1 MCCSACSM
9 RLWPSCSRASE
20 ELLLS
25 TEPQSAEH
33 FPLLICCQRFL
44 WIYNED
50 LQSKI
55 LLYSTWPC
63 SLFNRECLLA
73 APNKDVLH
81 ELWSQY
87 ALQVPLVTPLSK
99 PSLWPYYTYT
109 VYNTLLR
116 LPICC
121 AIRARFQGGSW
132 WQMHRRCLL
141 SPSICKLEP
150 SNWLLHPR
158 CANSGFTRSI
168 FEAHIFRN
176 CTDSSAWRKEQT
188 FSSWQTLV
196 KQKAARA
203 WSDIFPLTHNDV
215 FLNKRVLWTCLQFNS
230 PLSAV
235 TLTGKIKIKVL

>member
-9 RLWPSCSRASE
+9 RLWPSCSRALE

-33 FPLLICCQRFL
+33 FPLLIYCQRFL

-99 PSLWPYYTYT
+99 PLLWPYYTYT

-116 LPICC
+116 L
-121 AIRARFQGGSW
+121 
-132 WQMHRRCLL
+132 
-141 SPSICKLEP
+141 
-150 SNWLLHPR
+150 SNP
-158 CANSGFTRSI
+158 F
-168 FEAHIFRN
+168 
-176 CTDSSAWRKEQT
+176 
-188 FSSWQTLV
+188 
-196 KQKAARA
+196 
-203 WSDIFPLTHNDV
+203 
-215 FLNKRVLWTCLQFNS
+215 
-230 PLSAV
+230 LSAAPSEHASKV
-235 TLTGKIKIKVL
+235 VADDRCTGGASSRLVFAN